1 MITKK
6 ENGYFVDVSLGI
18 DPISGKQRRKRL
30 TVSTKKEAQQIE
42 SKYLRLY
49 HENKLTTNSDLTLKD
64 IYEIYEEKYTQ
75 NLKPSYKQTQE
86 RIFKNYIEPYFKN
99 TQIKLIK
106 KQQIY
111 DFQQFL
117 LTSKPKR
124 KETLSNKT
132 INMIIIHLQKLFNV
146 AMKEGLS
153 YENPCNQIDKLKVQ
167 KKEINFWTLDEFTT
181 FISHIDKNKPFLK
194 VFYQFAFFTGMR
206 AGEMIALTWSDI
218 DFYNQTVRINKSA
231 KLINGN
237 YVTTTPKTESSN
249 RYITI
254 NTKITSM
261 LKKWQEIQP
270 KLLIDNF
277 QNIDSDKL
285 LVFQYN
291 EKHPSSDYY
300 SKQIKKIIAKN
311 DFNLKP
317 IRLHDFRH
325 SHVALLI
332 HNNEKNT
339 TIKERLGHSS
349 ITTTIDTYGHL
360 YPNSQKSMS
369 DKFDNYDIFE
379 L

>member
-1 MITKK
+1 
-6 ENGYFVDVSLGI
+6 
-18 DPISGKQRRKRL
+18 
-30 TVSTKKEAQQIE
+30 
-42 SKYLRLY
+42 
-49 HENKLTTNSDLTLKD
+49 
-64 IYEIYEEKYTQ
+64 
-75 NLKPSYKQTQE
+75 
-86 RIFKNYIEPYFKN
+86 
-99 TQIKLIK
+99 
-106 KQQIY
+106 Y

-124 KETLSNKT
+124 KDNLSNKT

-146 AMKEGLS
+146 AIKEGLT
-153 YENPCNQIDKLKVQ
+153 YENPCNQIDKLKIQ
-167 KKEINFWTLDEFTT
+167 KKEIDFWTLNEFST

-206 AGEMIALTWSDI
+206 AGEMIALKWSDI

-237 YVTTTPKTESSN
+237 YVTTTPKTESSI

-254 NTKITSM
+254 NTKITEM

-270 KLLIDNF
+270 KLLVDNF

-285 LVFQYN
+285 LVFQYS

-300 SKQIKKIIAKN
+300 SKQIKKIIKKN
-311 DFNLKP
+311 NLNLKP

>member
-167 KKEINFWTLDEFTT
+167 KKEIDFWTLDEFTT

-254 NTKITSM
+254 NSKITAM

-285 LVFQYN
+285 LVFQYS

-300 SKQIKKIIAKN
+300 SKQIKKIIVKN
-311 DFNLKP
+311 NLNLKP

>member
-167 KKEINFWTLDEFTT
+167 KKEIDFWTLDEFTT

-277 QNIDSDKL
+277 QNIDSNKL

-311 DFNLKP
+311 DLNLKP